1 MTEGPPE
8 SLNMPPEFLRA
19 EVTQDEKPPETQQ
32 VAVHHAT
39 PPETLSGSVTQDK
52 HWKTWFV
59 RDGRLRSGWR
69 VLLYAIG
76 ARLAQII
83 AAIAFGLV
91 IGAIV
96 FVAWSA
102 AGWTP
107 EQVLGRLIE
116 ELSTVAT
123 FSPFAFGFRL
133 WETCSLLVIVFAFRR
148 FIDRRSF
155 RALGFQMTRGWW
167 QEALA
172 GFGFTIVAWGA
183 IFVLSLAFGAAT
195 ITGFAWERGDWL
207 AVLGALVNGL
217 LFNVLIGIA
226 EETDARGYILQNL
239 AEGIRFV
246 PAVIV
251 SSAYFAVLHLLNPG
265 AGWTSTV
272 GIFFA
277 GILLALGYYVT
288 RRLWFSIG
296 MHAAWN
302 FAEGPLFGFP
312 VSGIDMGGLFDLN
325 ITGPDWLIG
334 GAFGPE
340 AGALAIAVEI
350 AMIVA
355 LWMWSQRTKREMQSA
370 EENLDGQ
377 PNAA

>member
-1 MTEGPPE
+1 
-8 SLNMPPEFLRA
+8 A
-19 EVTQDEKPPETQQ
+19 EVTREEQPPETLN
-32 VAVHHAT
+32 VPMAHRAM
-39 PPETLSGSVTQDK
+39 PPETLSGAVTQDK
-52 HWKTWFV
+52 QWKTWFV

-83 AAIAFGLV
+83 AAIVFGLL

-133 WETCSLLVIVFAFRR
+133 WETLFLLFIVFVFRR

-172 GFGFTIVAWGA
+172 GFAFAVVAWGV

-195 ITGFAWERGDWL
+195 IKGFAWERGDWL
-207 AVLGALVNGL
+207 VVLAALVNGL
-217 LFNVLIGIA
+217 LFNVLVGIA

-251 SSAYFAVLHLLNPG
+251 SSLYFAVLHLLNPG
-265 AGWTSTV
+265 AGWTSTI

-277 GILLALGYYVT
+277 GVLLALGYYVT

-312 VSGIDMGGLFDLN
+312 VSGLDMGGLFRLN

-340 AGALAIAVEI
+340 AGVLAVAVEI
-350 AMIVA
+350 AMIA
-355 LWMWSQRTKREMQSA
+355 LLFAWMRRRRDVKQ
-370 EENLDGQ
+370 LDSDGEQ
-377 PNAA
+377 LTVNSEQ